1 VDKRDRK
8 EDFEGITDTAQTKI
22 WMYVELSDRAD
33 VTEANRLC
41 YVANKARRAAHAA
54 KVKAR
59 KIRRKHAKDK
69 VYD

>member
-1 VDKRDRK
+1 V
-8 EDFEGITDTAQTKI
+8 ITDTAQTKI